1 MTKVDWL
8 IVLALNGSIVAYG
21 FYLARGVRSSAD
33 WFLAGRSLPFWIVGL
48 SMYATAIDASD
59 IVADSGFTYN
69 VGFSFFIAN
78 MVGVV
83 GGWGLAAFFV
93 FLPLYRAGM
102 YTNAEYLEARFGPS
116 ARVLCAFIQVQY
128 RTLVLAVMGGS
139 LYWTVQIVCGWSPT
153 ESMSVVVGVAIFASF
168 YTAMG
173 GLKSVAIT
181 DVLQF
186 GVMTAAAIVVWC
198 LIYDKV
204 GGWTGVEEKLAA
216 HDPDLTDLCHVG
228 RDVTSATDVS
238 EKAPREIS
246 RLLELGGE
254 YRAEE
259 GAIVRTTP
267 GWLVVLG
274 FLIIGCAYPIVNHT
288 QSMRMFAAKSVW
300 DFKMTAGV
308 AGLCLIVMTYFNLT
322 MGVFGRALYPDAG
335 QLTAD
340 GTTTDKI
347 YPFLV
352 SQLEMPGVTGLI
364 VAGIFA
370 AALSTYDSIGSSIS
384 SLLTRDVYARLVVK
398 DRDDAHYLRVG
409 QWLTP
414 VIIGLSFLYMPFL
427 LGGTMVDYFLD
438 VTSAFV
444 VPLLTLFLLGRFTR
458 VHRASGT
465 IGLLVGSAY
474 GLLRL
479 SAPRIAESFGI
490 AVLPPIMV
498 NSFAAYPIS
507 MLITTATMV
516 LVSLVKGWQPRGAP
530 LKSVAAE
537 GAWLRSSQEALRQ
550 LGVGTTET
558 EASSGIRGALPVI
571 LALAVL
577 ALGSYLCFV
586 VLW

>member
-1 MTKVDWL
+1 M
-8 IVLALNGSIVAYG
+8 
-21 FYLARGVRSSAD
+21 
-33 WFLAGRSLPFWIVGL
+33 
-48 SMYATAIDASD
+48 
-59 IVADSGFTYN
+59 
-69 VGFSFFIAN
+69 
-78 MVGVV
+78 
-83 GGWGLAAFFV
+83 
-93 FLPLYRAGM
+93 
-102 YTNAEYLEARFGPS
+102 
-116 ARVLCAFIQVQY
+116 
-128 RTLVLAVMGGS
+128 
-139 LYWTVQIVCGWSPT
+139 
-153 ESMSVVVGVAIFASF
+153 
-168 YTAMG
+168 
-173 GLKSVAIT
+173 
-181 DVLQF
+181 
-186 GVMTAAAIVVWC
+186 
-198 LIYDKV
+198 
-204 GGWTGVEEKLAA
+204 
-216 HDPDLTDLCHVG
+216 
-228 RDVTSATDVS
+228 
-238 EKAPREIS
+238 
-246 RLLELGGE
+246 
-254 YRAEE
+254 
-259 GAIVRTTP
+259 
-267 GWLVVLG
+267 
-274 FLIIGCAYPIVNHT
+274 
-288 QSMRMFAAKSVW
+288 
-300 DFKMTAGV
+300 
-308 AGLCLIVMTYFNLT
+308 
-322 MGVFGRALYPDAG
+322 
-335 QLTAD
+335 
-340 GTTTDKI
+340 
-347 YPFLV
+347 
-352 SQLEMPGVTGLI
+352 
-364 VAGIFA
+364 
-370 AALSTYDSIGSSIS
+370 
-384 SLLTRDVYARLVVK
+384 VK